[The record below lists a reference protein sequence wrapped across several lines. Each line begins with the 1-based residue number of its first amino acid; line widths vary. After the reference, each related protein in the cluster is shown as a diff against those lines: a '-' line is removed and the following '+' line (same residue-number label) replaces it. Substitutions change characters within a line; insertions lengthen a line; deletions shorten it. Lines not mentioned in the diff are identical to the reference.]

1 MTSGETTPDDKS
13 ARAGLGDSPASSLC
27 PDREDPGAA
36 PSHRAHAG
44 GKEQHVLTE
53 SSEDEIDEDIEE
65 QQGNSG
71 SSNPEKTASRPQS
84 ERGTSFADTNTIP
97 RAQRRG
103 LLARLAVIPEV
114 EQPYKYKNKTKWT
127 ITAIV
132 ALAAAGAP
140 MGSGIFMREWPSPT
154 KLVVPRLILMLLE
167 SCPSRHVS

>member
-13 ARAGLGDSPASSLC
+13 ARAESGDGPASLY

-36 PSHRAHAG
+36 PRNRPHAG
-44 GKEQHVLTE
+44 GKEQHVLPE
-53 SSEDEIDEDIEE
+53 SSEDEIDEAIEG
-65 QQGNSG
+65 QDQIPG
-71 SSNPEKTASRPQS
+71 SDPEKTTSRPQS
-84 ERGTSFADTNTIP
+84 ERGTPFADNNTVP

-103 LLARLAVIPEV
+103 LLARLTVIPEV

-140 MGSGIFMREWPSPT
+140 MGSGIFLRKSHPLT
-154 KLVVPRLILMLLE
+154 NFQY
-167 SCPSRHVS
+167 CG